1 LSPDDPRDKR
11 RVFLVDDHPIVRQG
25 LALLINSQPDLVVC
39 GEASS
44 YAEAVKGIEQTQ
56 PELAIADIGLEEGNG
71 LDLVKR
77 VAERIPGVAAL
88 VLSMHDETIYAER
101 AIRAGASGYVMKGEP
116 ADTILGA
123 IRHVLDGGT
132 HLSERVREK
141 LLRSMIGQGKTSH
154 GEPTDRLSDRELEV
168 FIRIGQGYGTRDIAD
183 SLHISVKTVETYRTH
198 IREKLGLAD
207 GGELLRYAIE
217 WAKGADHA

>member
-1 LSPDDPRDKR
+1 MSPDAQHEKR

-25 LALLINSQPDLVVC
+25 LALLINSQLDLIVC

-44 YAEAVKGIEQTQ
+44 YAEAIQGIEQSK
-56 PELAIADIGLEEGNG
+56 PELVIADIGLDDSNG

-77 VAERIPGVAAL
+77 VAEQMPGVATL
-88 VLSMHDETIYAER
+88 VLSMHDESLYAER
-101 AIRAGASGYVMKGEP
+101 AIRAGASGYIMKGDP
-116 ADTILGA
+116 ADTILNA

-141 LLRSMIGQGKTSH
+141 LLRSMVGRGKTNA

-168 FIRIGQGYGTRDIAD
+168 FIRIGQGHGTRDIAD

-198 IREKLGLAD
+198 IREKLRLED

-217 WAKGADHA
+217 WARGTDHA